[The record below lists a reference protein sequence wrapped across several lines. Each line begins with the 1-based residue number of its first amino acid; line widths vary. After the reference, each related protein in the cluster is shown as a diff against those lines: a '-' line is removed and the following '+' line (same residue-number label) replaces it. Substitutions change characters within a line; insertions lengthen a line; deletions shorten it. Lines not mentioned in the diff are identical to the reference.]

1 MKSLGRIKG
10 ALFYWAAVAVVLA
23 VHAYGLHLD
32 EEGQADLRVRTAHKP
47 A

>member
-10 ALFYWAAVAVVLA
+10 ALFYWAAVAMVLA

-32 EEGQADLRVRTAHKP
+32 DEGQADLRVRIAHKQ